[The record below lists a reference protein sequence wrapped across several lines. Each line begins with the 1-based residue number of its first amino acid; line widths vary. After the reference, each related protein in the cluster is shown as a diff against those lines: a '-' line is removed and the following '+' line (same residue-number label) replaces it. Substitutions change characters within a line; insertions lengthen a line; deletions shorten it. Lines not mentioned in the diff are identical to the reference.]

1 VTTAGLAANLHN
13 GLFHKESKRDQE
25 ERSTRHPERTQAVEP
40 SALRQLL
47 RSRTRRPT
55 FQTPPVEAVDLVCRE
70 HDRCYGLLGDFDE
83 RCDRNLV
90 EMMPNAI
97 AITPTPLG
105 KQVGLLTMLYFS
117 TLERNLGLGETL
129 FKGN

>member
-1 VTTAGLAANLHN
+1 VA
-13 GLFHKESKRDQE
+13 KSDPPD
-25 ERSTRHPERTQAVEP
+25 TRNARKPLSLPVYGNYCGVGHGD
-40 SALRQLL
+40 
-47 RSRTRRPT
+47 PT
-55 FQTPPVEAVDLVCRE
+55 FQTPPVDAVDLVCRE
-70 HDRCYGLLGDFDE
+70 HDRCYSLLGDFDE

-105 KQVGLLTMLYFS
+105 KQVGLLTLLYFS